1 LLSVFEGVSVVNTL
15 FSRLQEAPKTQP
27 NLSQPSRVPF
37 SGFVTNK
44 IVSSLNGSD
53 FARLLSHF
61 EPVTFA
67 TGSYIHELGQ
77 PTPFVYFPETAVISQ
92 LYYLED
98 GSSAGVSIIGND
110 GLLGLSALLGAPR
123 ARNWALA
130 TIGGTCLRIRLDE
143 LKSEFMKSGTLQKLI
158 FAYTDAR
165 LSQLSQRTVCNTRH
179 RLEERLCTWLL
190 MIHDRTNSSELP
202 LTHEAI
208 SQHLGT
214 RRAGVTNFCNALR
227 DDRVISYH
235 RAMITILDRAA
246 LEATACECYRRVK

>member
-1 LLSVFEGVSVVNTL
+1 MVNTL
-15 FSRLQEAPKTQP
+15 LSRLQDAPKTHP
-27 NLSQPSRVPF
+27 NFAQQSRVPF

-44 IVSSLNGSD
+44 IVSALNGSE
-53 FARLLSHF
+53 FTRLLSHL
-61 EPVTFA
+61 EPVTFT
-67 TGSYIHELGQ
+67 TGSYIYELGQ
-77 PTPFVYFPETAVISQ
+77 QTPFVYFPETAVISQ

-110 GLLGLSALLGAPR
+110 GLLGLSALLGAPH

-190 MIHDRTNSSELP
+190 MIHDRTSSTELP

-214 RRAGVTNFCNALR
+214 RRAGVTNFCNVLR
-227 DDRVISYH
+227 DNRVISYH
-235 RAMITILDRAA
+235 RAMITIIDRAA
-246 LEATACECYRRVK
+246 LESAACECYQLVK